1 MTVIQGEEILSW
13 EQDARRTGL
22 SVKASQLSAR
32 WNLDQVFDR
41 KGRSGGAG
49 QSAILRA
56 IGACLI
62 LKHQNEDESNTTLLV
77 SNQVRLGPMVLRFEG
92 DGALVGQR
100 PLLQFSFKTLIIK
113 FGGRTV
119 HQQQISPLPAA
130 KMPFFALIKIDNHQ
144 GFLAARGRGG
154 GLALWKR
161 QPL

>member
-41 KGRSGGAG
+41 TGRSGGAG

-62 LKHQNEDESNTTLLV
+62 LEHQNKDESNTTLLV

-113 FGGRTV
+113 FGERTV

>member
-41 KGRSGGAG
+41 TGRSGGAG

-62 LKHQNEDESNTTLLV
+62 LEHQNEDESNTTLLV

-113 FGGRTV
+113 FGERTV